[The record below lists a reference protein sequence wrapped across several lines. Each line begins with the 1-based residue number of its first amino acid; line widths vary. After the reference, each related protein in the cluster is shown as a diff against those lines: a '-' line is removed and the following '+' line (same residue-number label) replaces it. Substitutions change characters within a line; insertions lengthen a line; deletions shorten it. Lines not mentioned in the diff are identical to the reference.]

1 MNSRW
6 LYLLAAH
13 RKRMFRKLMAV
24 LLNYV
29 RCYTSAVGKVPMR
42 VGKGLS
48 VVVFVLIGVFMVFAQ
63 TDPELIERARGAID
77 KRDYVS
83 AMADLNAV
91 LKRQPSNEA
100 ALTLRARAYTRQSKY
115 AEGWADAAKVLAKNP
130 KNYDALNIRGVIKR
144 QRDKDLNG
152 ALADFTQAV
161 AIQPDFYLGYVNIGF
176 TNRALGKVPQAFS
189 AFDRAIALEPNNPVA
204 YENRASLFGWILRW
218 EDAVN
223 DMTKAISIDAAGSG
237 YLGLRGYYHLRMY
250 LNDTSYKL
258 SRAENDITRALL
270 LNQNDMFAISVR
282 SILRVE
288 GNDADAAMA
297 DAEKALQADPR
308 AFMAL
313 IARGFVK
320 NFRKDSVGALDDI
333 ESAYQLA
340 PNDPWLNELRDRFSK
355 GVDSPKAKTIRQEIN
370 AKLLATV
377 EKAKQRVAANP
388 WDFKS
393 YDSLRDTFVKANVE
407 WTEVRGYWEN
417 MVTTNPKNLCARRF
431 LGEYRARDY
440 RDMIDY
446 FDSALNLYDG
456 KNGTECAAQIAFRIG
471 REYSSR
477 NRTQEASSYF
487 ARAKQLVPDLQYL
500 DGNIA
505 FNESKIAEAK
515 AADEALQR
523 AFDEAAREKTALV
536 TPQNS
541 IKTKSKKVDIVK
553 TKAAIA
559 AYDIVHSS
567 VESDVRALQ
576 QAADKYASAGMYRQ
590 FYRGTYN
597 RINATLGRMINS
609 IQEFMSKHGDYLPQE
624 LYDHLMQDRQKILD
638 IEVPPPY

>member
-1 MNSRW
+1 MKNGS
-6 LYLLAAH
+6 LPFILFALL
-13 RKRMFRKLMAV
+13 
-24 LLNYV
+24 
-29 RCYTSAVGKVPMR
+29 
-42 VGKGLS
+42 
-48 VVVFVLIGVFMVFAQ
+48 VVTGVSFGQTNEVLIEQARAA
-63 TDPELIERARGAID
+63 IE
-77 KRDYVS
+77 KRDFDS
-83 AMADLNAV
+83 AMADLNSV
-91 LKRQPSNEA
+91 LKRQPANEA
-100 ALTLRARAYTRQSKY
+100 ALTLRARAYARQNKFT
-115 AEGWADAAKVLAKNP
+115 EGLADAAKVLEKNP

-152 ALADFTQAV
+152 ALTDFTQAV
-161 AIQPDFYLGYVNIGF
+161 SIQPDFYLGYVNIGF

-189 AFDRAIALEPNNPVA
+189 AFDRAIALQPNNPVA
-204 YENRASLFGWILRW
+204 YENRASLFAWILRW

-223 DMTKAISIDAAGSG
+223 DITKAISIDAAGNG
-237 YLGLRGYYHLRMY
+237 YLGFRGYYHLRLY
-250 LNDTSYKL
+250 VKDTSYGL
-258 SRAENDITRALL
+258 TRAQNDIDRALL
-270 LNQNDMFAISVR
+270 LNPNDMFAISVR

-288 GNDADAAMA
+288 GNDANAAIV

-308 AFMAL
+308 AFLAL

-320 NFRKDSVGALDDI
+320 NYRKDAVGALDDI
-333 ESAYQLA
+333 ESAYQIA
-340 PNDPWLNELRDRFSK
+340 PNDPWLGELRDRFSK
-355 GVDSPKAKTIRQEIN
+355 NVDSPKAKTIRQDIN

-393 YDSLRDTFVKANVE
+393 YDSLRDIFVKANVE

-417 MVTTNPKNLCARRF
+417 LVATNSNNICARRF
-431 LGEYRARDY
+431 LGEYGARDY

-446 FDSALNLYDG
+446 FDSALRLYDG

-477 NRTQEASSYF
+477 NRTQEASRYF
-487 ARAKQLVPDLQYL
+487 ARAKELVPDLQYL

-523 AFDEAAREKTALV
+523 AFDEASREKTALV
-536 TPQNS
+536 TAESS
-541 IKTKSKKVDIVK
+541 IKTKPKKVDIVK

-559 AYDIVHSS
+559 AYDTVHSS

-576 QAADKYASAGMYRQ
+576 QAVDKYASAGFYRQ

-597 RINATLGRMINS
+597 RINATLGRMINT
-609 IQEFMSKHGDYLPQE
+609 IQEFMVKHGDYLPQE
-624 LYDHLMQDRQKILD
+624 LYDHLMQDRKKILD
-638 IEVPPPY
+638 LEVPPPY